1 MNGILN
7 DKHIIV
13 YIFKEKSIMNAKEAL
28 MQIRALFEDMPKV
41 EAPAPMEA
49 PIEEVPVTFAEYSL
63 MDGTKVMVS
72 ELAIGG
78 EVTLADGT
86 PAPMGE
92 HQLADGTQ
100 IELDETSKIVS
111 IETPEAEAE
120 IAEETPA
127 EMGNKIDEK
136 MADEIAALVS
146 ENENLKTQVAQLEA
160 KVKNGFSQVA
170 ELIEALTKTPNAE
183 PIAQPRNNFGSNV
196 TTHDMKYNRIEKFR
210 NALLNK

>member
-1 MNGILN
+1 M
-7 DKHIIV
+7 
-13 YIFKEKSIMNAKEAL
+13 MNAKDAI
-28 MQIRALFEDMPKV
+28 MQIRALFEDMPQV
-41 EAPAPMEA
+41 EAPAPIEA

-63 MDGTKVMVS
+63 MDGTKVMIS

-78 EVTLADGT
+78 VVTLADGT
-86 PAPMGE
+86 PAPIGE

-100 IELDETSKIVS
+100 IELDENAKIIS

-120 IAEETPA
+120 IADETPA
-127 EMGNKIDEK
+127 EMGKKMDEK

-183 PIAQPRNNFGSNV
+183 PIAQPKNNFSANV
-196 TTHDMKYNRIEKFR
+196 TTHDMKYDRLEKFR

>member
-1 MNGILN
+1 
-7 DKHIIV
+7 
-13 YIFKEKSIMNAKEAL
+13 MNAKDAI
-28 MQIRALFEDMPKV
+28 MQIRALFEDMPQV

-63 MDGTKVMVS
+63 MDGTKVMIS
-72 ELAIGG
+72 EMAIGG

-86 PAPMGE
+86 PAPAGE
-92 HQLADGTQ
+92 HQLADGTE
-100 IELDETSKIVS
+100 IVLDETSKILS
-111 IETPEAEAE
+111 IETPEAEAKE
-120 IAEETPA
+120 AEEVPA
-127 EMGNKIDEK
+127 ELGKKYEEK

-183 PIAQPRNNFGSNV
+183 PIAQPKNNFGSNV
-196 TTHDMKYNRIEKFR
+196 TTKDMKYERIEKFR

>member
-1 MNGILN
+1 
-7 DKHIIV
+7 
-13 YIFKEKSIMNAKEAL
+13 MNAKDAI
-28 MQIRALFEDMPKV
+28 MQIRALFEDMPQV
-41 EAPAPMEA
+41 EAPAPAEA

-63 MDGTKVMVS
+63 MDGTKVMIS

-111 IETPEAEAE
+111 IETPEAEAKE
-120 IAEETPA
+120 AEEVPA
-127 EMGNKIDEK
+127 EMGKKYEEK

-196 TTHDMKYNRIEKFR
+196 TTKDMKYERIEKFR

>member
-1 MNGILN
+1 
-7 DKHIIV
+7 
-13 YIFKEKSIMNAKEAL
+13 MNAKDAI
-28 MQIRALFEDMPKV
+28 MQIRALFEDMPQV
-41 EAPAPMEA
+41 EAPAPIEA

-63 MDGTKVMVS
+63 MDGTKVMIS
-72 ELAIGG
+72 EMAIGG

-86 PAPMGE
+86 PAPAGE
-92 HQLADGTQ
+92 HQLADGTE
-100 IELDETSKIVS
+100 IVLDDASKILS
-111 IETPEAEAE
+111 IETPEAEAKE
-120 IAEETPA
+120 AEEVPA
-127 EMGNKIDEK
+127 ELGKKYEEK

-183 PIAQPRNNFGSNV
+183 PIAQPKNTFGSNV
-196 TTHDMKYNRIEKFR
+196 TTKDMKYERIEKFR

>member
-1 MNGILN
+1 
-7 DKHIIV
+7 
-13 YIFKEKSIMNAKEAL
+13 MNAKDAI
-28 MQIRALFEDMPKV
+28 MQIRALFEDMPQV
-41 EAPAPMEA
+41 EAPAPAPA

-63 MDGTKVMVS
+63 MDGTKVMIS

-111 IETPEAEAE
+111 IETPEVEAE
-120 IAEETPA
+120 IADETPA
-127 EMGNKIDEK
+127 EMGKKIDEK

-146 ENENLKTQVAQLEA
+146 ENENLKSQVAQLEA

>member
-1 MNGILN
+1 
-7 DKHIIV
+7 
-13 YIFKEKSIMNAKEAL
+13 MNAKDAI
-28 MQIRALFEDMPKV
+28 MQIRALFEDMPQV
-41 EAPAPMEA
+41 EAPAPAEA

-86 PAPMGE
+86 PAPVGQ
-92 HQLADGTQ
+92 HQLADGTY
-100 IELDETSKIVS
+100 IVLDDNAKILS

-120 IAEETPA
+120 VADETPA
-127 EMGNKIDEK
+127 DMGKKMDEK

-146 ENENLKTQVAQLEA
+146 QNENLKTQVAQLEA

-183 PIAQPRNNFGSNV
+183 PIAQPKHNFSSNV
-196 TTHDMKYNRIEKFR
+196 TTHNMKYDRIEKFR

>member
-1 MNGILN
+1 M
-7 DKHIIV
+7 
-13 YIFKEKSIMNAKEAL
+13 MNAKDAI
-28 MQIRALFEDMPKV
+28 MQIRALFEDMPQV

-63 MDGTKVMVS
+63 MDGTKVMIS

-86 PAPMGE
+86 PAPAGE

-100 IELDETSKIVS
+100 IVLDETSKIVS

-120 IAEETPA
+120 IADETPA
-127 EMGNKIDEK
+127 EMGKKMDEK

-196 TTHDMKYNRIEKFR
+196 TTHNMKYDRIEKFR

>member
-1 MNGILN
+1 M
-7 DKHIIV
+7 
-13 YIFKEKSIMNAKEAL
+13 MNAKDAI
-28 MQIRALFEDMPKV
+28 MQIRALFEDMPPV
-41 EAPAPMEA
+41 EAPAPVEA

-63 MDGTKVMVS
+63 MDGTKVMIS

-78 EVTLADGT
+78 QVTLADGT
-86 PAPMGE
+86 PAPSGE

-100 IELDETSKIVS
+100 IELDEAAKIIS

-120 IAEETPA
+120 IADETPA
-127 EMGNKIDEK
+127 EMGKKYDEK
-136 MADEIAALVS
+136 MADEISNLVA

-183 PIAQPRNNFGSNV
+183 PIAQPKQTFGSNV
-196 TTHDMKYNRIEKFR
+196 TTKDMKYERIAKFR

>member
-1 MNGILN
+1 
-7 DKHIIV
+7 
-13 YIFKEKSIMNAKEAL
+13 MNAKDAI
-28 MQIRALFEDMPKV
+28 MQIRALFEDMPQV
-41 EAPAPMEA
+41 EAPAPVEA
-49 PIEEVPVTFAEYSL
+49 PIEEVPVTFSEYSL
-63 MDGTKVMVS
+63 MDGTKVMIS

-78 EVTLADGT
+78 QVTLADGT

-100 IELDETSKIVS
+100 IELDEAAKIIS

-120 IAEETPA
+120 IADETPA
-127 EMGNKIDEK
+127 EMGKKYDEK
-136 MADEIAALVS
+136 MADEISNLVA

-183 PIAQPRNNFGSNV
+183 PIAQPKQTFGSNV
-196 TTHDMKYNRIEKFR
+196 TTKDMKYERIAKFR

>member
-1 MNGILN
+1 M
-7 DKHIIV
+7 
-13 YIFKEKSIMNAKEAL
+13 MNAKDAI
-28 MQIRALFEDMPKV
+28 MQIRALFEDMTPV
-41 EAPAPMEA
+41 AAPAPAEA

-63 MDGTKVMVS
+63 MDGTKVMIS

-78 EVTLADGT
+78 QVTLADGT
-86 PAPMGE
+86 PAPSGE

-100 IELDETSKIVS
+100 IELDEAAKIIS

-120 IAEETPA
+120 IADETPA
-127 EMGNKIDEK
+127 EMGKKYDEK
-136 MADEIAALVS
+136 MADEISSLVT
-146 ENENLKTQVAQLEA
+146 ENENLKSQVAQLEA

-183 PIAQPRNNFGSNV
+183 PIAQPKQTFGSNV
-196 TTHDMKYNRIEKFR
+196 TTKDMKYDRIEKYR

>member
-1 MNGILN
+1 M
-7 DKHIIV
+7 
-13 YIFKEKSIMNAKEAL
+13 MNAKDAI
-28 MQIRALFEDMPKV
+28 MQIRALFEDMPMV
-41 EAPAPMEA
+41 DAPAPAEA

-63 MDGTKVMVS
+63 LDGTKVMIS
-72 ELAIGG
+72 ELAVGG

-86 PAPMGE
+86 PAPVGE
-92 HQLADGTQ
+92 HQLADGTK
-100 IELDETSKIVS
+100 IVLDEAAKILS

-120 IAEETPA
+120 IADETPA

-136 MADEIAALVS
+136 MADEIANLVA
-146 ENENLKTQVAQLEA
+146 ENEGLKTQVAQLEA

-183 PIAQPRNNFGSNV
+183 PIAQPKQNFGSNV
-196 TTHDMKYNRIEKFR
+196 TTHSMKYDRIEKFR

>member
-1 MNGILN
+1 
-7 DKHIIV
+7 
-13 YIFKEKSIMNAKEAL
+13 MNAKDAI
-28 MQIRALFEDMPKV
+28 MQIRALFEDMPQV
-41 EAPAPMEA
+41 EAPAPIEA

-63 MDGTKVMVS
+63 MDGTKVMIS

-78 EVTLADGT
+78 EVTLADGS
-86 PAPMGE
+86 PAPVGE
-92 HQLADGTQ
+92 HQLADGTK
-100 IELDETSKIVS
+100 IVLDEAAKILS
-111 IETPEAEAE
+111 IETPEAEAKE
-120 IAEETPA
+120 ADENPA
-127 EMGNKIDEK
+127 EMGKKMDEK

-183 PIAQPRNNFGSNV
+183 PIAQPKNNFSSNV
-196 TTHDMKYNRIEKFR
+196 TTHSMKYDRIEKFR

>member
-1 MNGILN
+1 M
-7 DKHIIV
+7 
-13 YIFKEKSIMNAKEAL
+13 MNAKDAI
-28 MQIRALFEDMPKV
+28 MQIRALFEDMPPV
-41 EAPAPMEA
+41 AAPAPAEA

-63 MDGTKVMVS
+63 MDGTKVMIS

-78 EVTLADGT
+78 QVTLADGT
-86 PAPMGE
+86 PAPSGE

-100 IELDETSKIVS
+100 IELDEAAKIIS

-120 IAEETPA
+120 IADENPA
-127 EMGNKIDEK
+127 EMGKKYDEK
-136 MADEIAALVS
+136 MADEISSLVA
-146 ENENLKTQVAQLEA
+146 ENENLKSQVAQLEA

-183 PIAQPRNNFGSNV
+183 PIAQPKQTFGSNV
-196 TTHDMKYNRIEKFR
+196 TTKDMKYDRIEKYR

>member
-1 MNGILN
+1 
-7 DKHIIV
+7 
-13 YIFKEKSIMNAKEAL
+13 MNAKDAI
-28 MQIRALFEDMPKV
+28 MQIRALFEDMPQV
-41 EAPAPMEA
+41 EAPAPIEA

-63 MDGTKVMVS
+63 MDGTKVMIS

-78 EVTLADGT
+78 EVTLADGS
-86 PAPMGE
+86 PAPVGE
-92 HQLADGTQ
+92 HQLADGTK
-100 IELDETSKIVS
+100 IVLDEAAKILS
-111 IETPEAEAE
+111 IETPEAEAKE
-120 IAEETPA
+120 ADENPA
-127 EMGNKIDEK
+127 ELGKKMDEK
-136 MADEIAALVS
+136 MADEITNLVA

-196 TTHDMKYNRIEKFR
+196 TTHNMKYDRIEKFR

>member
-1 MNGILN
+1 M
-7 DKHIIV
+7 
-13 YIFKEKSIMNAKEAL
+13 MNAKDAI
-28 MQIRALFEDMPKV
+28 MQIRALFEDMPQV
-41 EAPAPMEA
+41 EAPAPAEA

-63 MDGTKVMVS
+63 MDGTKVMIS

-78 EVTLADGT
+78 QVTLEDGS

-100 IELDETSKIVS
+100 IELDENSKIIS
-111 IETPEAEAE
+111 IETPEVEAE
-120 IAEETPA
+120 IADETPA
-127 EMGNKIDEK
+127 EMGKKMDEK

-146 ENENLKTQVAQLEA
+146 ENENLKSQVAQLEA

-183 PIAQPRNNFGSNV
+183 PIAQPKNNFASNV
-196 TTHDMKYNRIEKFR
+196 TTKDMKYERIAKFR

>member
-1 MNGILN
+1 M
-7 DKHIIV
+7 
-13 YIFKEKSIMNAKEAL
+13 MNAKDAI
-28 MQIRALFEDMPKV
+28 MQIRALFEDMPQV
-41 EAPAPMEA
+41 EAPAPIEA

-63 MDGTKVMVS
+63 MDGTKVMIS

-78 EVTLADGT
+78 EVTLADGS
-86 PAPMGE
+86 PAPVGE
-92 HQLADGTQ
+92 HQLADGTK
-100 IELDETSKIVS
+100 IVLDEAAKILS
-111 IETPEAEAE
+111 IETPEAEAKE
-120 IAEETPA
+120 ADENPA
-127 EMGNKIDEK
+127 ELGKKMDEK

-146 ENENLKTQVAQLEA
+146 QNEGLKTQVAQLEA

-196 TTHDMKYNRIEKFR
+196 TTHNMKYDRIEKFR

>member
-1 MNGILN
+1 
-7 DKHIIV
+7 
-13 YIFKEKSIMNAKEAL
+13 MNAKDAI
-28 MQIRALFEDMPKV
+28 MQIRALFEDMPQV
-41 EAPAPMEA
+41 EAPAPIEA

-63 MDGTKVMVS
+63 MDGTKVMIS

-78 EVTLADGT
+78 EVTLADGS
-86 PAPMGE
+86 PAPTGE
-92 HQLADGTQ
+92 HQLADGTK
-100 IELDETSKIVS
+100 IVLDEAAKILS
-111 IETPEAEAE
+111 IETPEAEAKE
-120 IAEETPA
+120 ADETPA
-127 EMGNKIDEK
+127 EMGKKMDEK

-183 PIAQPRNNFGSNV
+183 PIAQPKNNFSSNV
-196 TTHDMKYNRIEKFR
+196 TTHSMKYDRIEKFR

>member
-1 MNGILN
+1 M
-7 DKHIIV
+7 
-13 YIFKEKSIMNAKEAL
+13 MNAKDAI
-28 MQIRALFEDMPKV
+28 MQIRALFEDMPQV
-41 EAPAPMEA
+41 EAPAPIEA

-92 HQLADGTQ
+92 HQLADGTK
-100 IELDETSKIVS
+100 IVLDEAAKILS

-120 IAEETPA
+120 IADETPA
-127 EMGNKIDEK
+127 EMGKKIDEK

-146 ENENLKTQVAQLEA
+146 ENQALKTQVAQLET

-183 PIAQPRNNFGSNV
+183 PIAQPKHNFGSNV
-196 TTHDMKYNRIEKFR
+196 TTSNMKYDRIEKFR

>member
-1 MNGILN
+1 
-7 DKHIIV
+7 
-13 YIFKEKSIMNAKEAL
+13 MNAKDAI
-28 MQIRALFEDMPKV
+28 MQIRALFEDMPQV
-41 EAPAPMEA
+41 EAPAPIEA

-63 MDGTKVMVS
+63 MDGTKVMIS

-78 EVTLADGT
+78 QVTLADGT

-92 HQLADGTQ
+92 HQLADGTE
-100 IELDETSKIVS
+100 IVLDEAAKILS

-120 IAEETPA
+120 IADETPA
-127 EMGNKIDEK
+127 EMGKKYDEK
-136 MADEIAALVS
+136 MADEISNLVA
-146 ENENLKTQVAQLEA
+146 ENENLKSQVAQLEA

-183 PIAQPRNNFGSNV
+183 PIAQPKNNFGSNV
-196 TTHDMKYNRIEKFR
+196 TTHSMKYDRIEKFR

>member
-1 MNGILN
+1 M
-7 DKHIIV
+7 
-13 YIFKEKSIMNAKEAL
+13 MNAKDAI
-28 MQIRALFEDMPKV
+28 MQIRALFEDMPIV
-41 EAPAPMEA
+41 DAPAPAEA

-86 PAPMGE
+86 PAPVGE
-92 HQLADGTQ
+92 HQLADGTK
-100 IELDETSKIVS
+100 IVLDEAAKILS
-111 IETPEAEAE
+111 IETPEEEAD
-120 IAEETPA
+120 IADETPA
-127 EMGNKIDEK
+127 DMGKKMDEK

-146 ENENLKTQVAQLEA
+146 ENQSLKTQVAQLET

-183 PIAQPRNNFGSNV
+183 PIAQPKQNFGSNV
-196 TTHDMKYNRIEKFR
+196 TTHSMKYDRIEKFR

>member
-1 MNGILN
+1 MVNLN

-13 YIFKEKSIMNAKEAL
+13 YIFKEKSIMNAKEAI
-28 MQIRALFEDMPKV
+28 MQIRALFEDMPQV
-41 EAPAPMEA
+41 AAPAPE
-49 PIEEVPVTFAEYSL
+49 PVVEELPVTFAEYSL
-63 MDGTKVMVS
+63 LDGTKVMIS

-78 EVTLADGT
+78 QVTLADGS

-92 HQLADGTQ
+92 HQLADGTK
-100 IELDETSKIVS
+100 IVLDEAAKILS

-120 IAEETPA
+120 IADETPA
-127 EMGNKIDEK
+127 EMGKKMDEK

-183 PIAQPRNNFGSNV
+183 PIAQPKQTFGSNV
-196 TTHDMKYNRIEKFR
+196 TTKDMKYDRIEKYR

>member
-1 MNGILN
+1 
-7 DKHIIV
+7 
-13 YIFKEKSIMNAKEAL
+13 MNAKDAI
-28 MQIRALFEDMPKV
+28 MQIRALFEDMPQV

-63 MDGTKVMVS
+63 MDGTKVMIS
-72 ELAIGG
+72 EMAIGG

-86 PAPMGE
+86 PAPAGE
-92 HQLADGTQ
+92 HQLADGTE
-100 IELDETSKIVS
+100 IVLDDASKILS
-111 IETPEAEAE
+111 IETPEAEAKE
-120 IAEETPA
+120 AEEVPA
-127 EMGNKIDEK
+127 ELGKKYEEK

-183 PIAQPRNNFGSNV
+183 PIAQPKNNFGSNV
-196 TTHDMKYNRIEKFR
+196 TTHNMKYDRIEKFR

>member
-1 MNGILN
+1 M
-7 DKHIIV
+7 
-13 YIFKEKSIMNAKEAL
+13 MNAKDAI
-28 MQIRALFEDMPKV
+28 MQIRALFEDMPMV
-41 EAPAPMEA
+41 DAPAPIEA

-63 MDGTKVMVS
+63 LDGTKVMIS

-78 EVTLADGT
+78 QVTLEDGS

-100 IELDETSKIVS
+100 IELDENSKIIS

-120 IAEETPA
+120 VAEETPA
-127 EMGNKIDEK
+127 EMGKKMEEK
-136 MADEIAALVS
+136 MAEEIAALVS

-183 PIAQPRNNFGSNV
+183 PIAQPKNNFGSNV
-196 TTHDMKYNRIEKFR
+196 TTHSMKYDRIEKFR

>member
-1 MNGILN
+1 
-7 DKHIIV
+7 
-13 YIFKEKSIMNAKEAL
+13 MNAKDAI
-28 MQIRALFEDMPKV
+28 MQIRALFEDMPQV
-41 EAPAPMEA
+41 EAPAPA
-49 PIEEVPVTFAEYSL
+49 PAPVVEEVPVTFAEYSL
-63 MDGTKVMVS
+63 MDGTKVMIS

-78 EVTLADGT
+78 NVTLADGS

-92 HQLADGTQ
+92 HQLADGTTIQ
-100 IELDETSKIVS
+100 VDELGKIIEIASPKEDLM
-111 IETPEAEAE
+111 PEEAPAEA
-120 IAEETPA
+120 PA
-127 EMGNKIDEK
+127 EMGKKLDQQ

-196 TTHDMKYNRIEKFR
+196 TTHDMKYDRIEKFR

>member
-1 MNGILN
+1 
-7 DKHIIV
+7 
-13 YIFKEKSIMNAKEAL
+13 MNAKDAI
-28 MQIRALFEDMPKV
+28 MQIRALFEDMPPV
-41 EAPAPMEA
+41 EAPAPVEA

-63 MDGTKVMVS
+63 MDGTKVMIS

-86 PAPMGE
+86 
-92 HQLADGTQ
+92 Q
-100 IELDETSKIVS
+100 IELDENAKIIS

-120 IAEETPA
+120 IADETPA
-127 EMGNKIDEK
+127 EMGKKYDEK
-136 MADEIAALVS
+136 MADEISNLVA
-146 ENENLKTQVAQLEA
+146 ENENLKSQVAQLEA

-183 PIAQPRNNFGSNV
+183 PIAQPKNNFSSNV
-196 TTHDMKYNRIEKFR
+196 TTHNMKYDRLEKFR

>member
-1 MNGILN
+1 M
-7 DKHIIV
+7 
-13 YIFKEKSIMNAKEAL
+13 MNAKDAI
-28 MQIRALFEDMPKV
+28 MQIRALFEDMPPV
-41 EAPAPMEA
+41 EVPA
-49 PIEEVPVTFAEYSL
+49 PIEEAIDEAPVTFAEYSL
-63 MDGTKVMVS
+63 LDGTKVMIS

-78 EVTLADGT
+78 QVTLEDGS

-92 HQLADGTQ
+92 HQLADGTK
-100 IELDETSKIVS
+100 IVLDEAAKILS
-111 IETPEAEAE
+111 IETPEAEAKE
-120 IAEETPA
+120 AEELPA

-183 PIAQPRNNFGSNV
+183 PIAQPKQNFGSNV
-196 TTHDMKYNRIEKFR
+196 TTHSMKYDRIEKFR

>member
-1 MNGILN
+1 M
-7 DKHIIV
+7 
-13 YIFKEKSIMNAKEAL
+13 MNAKDAI
-28 MQIRALFEDMPKV
+28 MQIRALFEDMPMV
-41 EAPAPMEA
+41 DAPAPAEA

-63 MDGTKVMVS
+63 MDGTKVMIS
-72 ELAIGG
+72 EMAIGG

-86 PAPMGE
+86 PAPVGE
-92 HQLADGTQ
+92 HQLADGTK
-100 IELDETSKIVS
+100 IVLDEASKILS

-120 IAEETPA
+120 IADETPA

-146 ENENLKTQVAQLEA
+146 QNENLKTQVAQLEA

-196 TTHDMKYNRIEKFR
+196 TTHNMKYDRIEKFR